1 MEENISILQQI
12 KGVFCLEMKDI
23 NTYSPLTL
31 AFIGDSIFDLVIRS
45 IVVCNA
51 NTSANQL
58 HKYTSRIVKAPSQAR
73 IMNVIMEQLSEE
85 EIQIYKRGRNAK
97 SASSAKNASLSDY
110 KRATGFEALIGYLY
124 LQERYER
131 LLELIDEGLKDEFF
145 TEWMKDGK

>member
-31 AFIGDSIFDLVIRS
+31 AFIGDSIFDL
-45 IVVCNA
+45 VVCNA